1 MYGGIFLTKQK
12 KSRTGLT
19 KKNAAYS
26 IINRIVTLVCNFIC
40 RSVFINILGSEY
52 LGAGGMFGNVFAVLS
67 LAELGFGEAVSQSL
81 YKPLAENDTESICR
95 IMRYFAKVYRM
106 IGLVTLALCT
116 AFMPL
121 MPLFFSD
128 IEKIE
133 RYGAVYL
140 LFAVHQVLSY
150 YFAPKRAL
158 VMCDQRMYAI
168 MAFHT
173 VSSVLMTMAQVVFLY
188 LTNSYLIYIFLRIFF
203 LALDGFA
210 VNAYADRVYPFLVK
224 CAQNTALPV
233 NMAYKAHVW
242 KSTRSLILHRIG
254 GVINSSTDSILISSH
269 LGLAHMGVFSNY
281 SLIIHSLGSFVALAV
296 GAASASIGNLG
307 VTESNEKSIRVL
319 RLISFGN
326 FVLLTNCSAL
336 LVNLIGSFVTLWI
349 GAEHCFGMAET
360 AVIIACFYMSYI
372 RDPVQIYLHSYGVFK
387 STGYLYLARG
397 ILNLALSLVF
407 VKRFG
412 AVGVFAGTL
421 VSTAV
426 TAFFFEPPLLFRSA
440 FGVSPKDFMKEY
452 FFYPVATFLIC
463 AATWLAICRIEVG
476 NFVDLAGKG
485 AAVFCICNFFIILFY
500 GGSERFKAFLNLMFR
515 KGIKKRQEA
524 LPPCKETLN

>member
-1 MYGGIFLTKQK
+1 MYGGIFLIKQK

-26 IINRIVTLVCNFIC
+26 IINRIITLVCNFIC
-40 RSVFINILGSEY
+40 RSVFITILGSEY

-81 YKPLAENDTESICR
+81 YKPLAEDDTDGICR

-116 AFMPL
+116 AFMPFL
-121 MPLFFSD
+121 PTVFSD

-133 RYGAVYL
+133 RYRAVYL

-173 VSSVLMTMAQVVFLY
+173 ISSVLVTAAQVVFLY
-188 LTNSYLIYIFLRIFF
+188 LTHSYLIYIFLRIFF

-210 VNAYADRVYPFLVK
+210 VNAYADRVYPFLSK
-224 CAQNTALPV
+224 CAQKAATPV
-233 NMAYKAHVW
+233 DAAYKTHVW
-242 KSTRSLILHRIG
+242 NSTRSLILHRIG

-307 VTESNEKSIRVL
+307 VTESKEKSIRVL

-326 FVLLTNCSAL
+326 FVLLTNCSVL
-336 LVNLIGSFVTLWI
+336 LVNLIGAFITLWI
-349 GAEHCFGMAET
+349 GAEHLFGMAET

-397 ILNLALSLVF
+397 ILNLVLSLAF
-407 VKRFG
+407 VKQFG

-421 VSTAV
+421 VSTVA
-426 TAFFFEPPLLFRSA
+426 TAFFCEPPLLFRSA
-440 FGVSPKDFMKEY
+440 FDVNPKKFMKEY
-452 FFYPVATFLIC
+452 FAYPLVTLFICLI
-463 AATWLAICRIEVG
+463 TWPIGQSIPAESIGALLFRGICVFMVC
-476 NFVDLAGKG
+476 N
-485 AAVFCICNFFIILFY
+485 AVILFLY
-500 GGSERFKAFLNLMFR
+500 GKSDRLQSLKNYMLRRGKKA
-515 KGIKKRQEA
+515 G
-524 LPPCKETLN
+524 

>member
-1 MYGGIFLTKQK
+1 MTKQK

-95 IMRYFAKVYRM
+95 IMHYFAKVYRM

-116 AFMPL
+116 AVMPFL
-121 MPLFFSD
+121 PLFFSD
-128 IEKIE
+128 IETIE
-133 RYGAVYL
+133 RYRAVYL

-173 VSSVLMTMAQVVFLY
+173 VSSVLMTVAQVVFLY

-224 CAQNTALPV
+224 CAQNTVLPV
-233 NMAYKAHVW
+233 NTAYKAHVW
-242 KSTRSLILHRIG
+242 KSTQSLILHRIG

-336 LVNLIGSFVTLWI
+336 LVNLIAPFITLWI

-407 VKRFG
+407 VMRFG

-426 TAFFFEPPLLFRSA
+426 TAFFCEPPLLFRSA
-440 FGVSPKDFMKEY
+440 FGVSPKGFMKEY
-452 FFYPVATFLIC
+452 YFYPVATFLIC
-463 AATWLAICRIEVG
+463 AATWLAVCRIEVG

-485 AAVFCICNFFIILFY
+485 AAVFCICNSLIFVFY
-500 GGSERFKAFLNLMFR
+500 GGSDRFKAFLNLMFR